1 MTEDPTALLHE
12 LTAEALAR
20 GERLEE
26 LSVTRP
32 SLEDVYLEL
41 TGGRTRDAARRALV
55 GRGAGAST
63 GSSAGCSGATRA
75 RRSSA
80 SCCRSACSRSSAPS
94 SPASDEDLDVI
105 VPGIAGMSVMS
116 ATFTS
121 LAYNLT
127 TLRERGILKRL
138 RGTPLPTSAYLAGL
152 AGNAVANAALQL
164 AIVIVA
170 GHLLLG
176 VTWPQDW
183 VALGGVRRA
192 PASICFALLGVA
204 LAHAI
209 PNPES
214 APAYVN
220 AVFLPQI
227 LIAGVFYDATD
238 APQVIRDIA
247 QVLPLTHLVEGLS
260 GAMVDGEGVGANAV
274 SLLILGLWGLAGAI
288 LAVRGFSWEARRG
301 Q

>member
-1 MTEDPTALLHE
+1 MFWRNPSAAFFGVVLPLGLL
-12 LTAEALAR
+12 AIFGAVFA
-20 GERLEE
+20 
-26 LSVTRP
+26 
-32 SLEDVYLEL
+32 
-41 TGGRTRDAARRALV
+41 GRQA
-55 GRGAGAST
+55 
-63 GSSAGCSGATRA
+63 
-75 RRSSA
+75 
-80 SCCRSACSRSSAPS
+80 
-94 SPASDEDLDVI
+94 DLDII

-152 AGNAVANAALQL
+152 AGNAIANAVLQV
-164 AIVIVA
+164 AVVILA

-176 VTWPQDW
+176 VSWPGDW
-183 VALGGVRRA
+183 FALAVFVCAGV
-192 PASICFALLGVA
+192 ICFALLGVA
-204 LAHAI
+204 LSHAI

-227 LIAGVFYDATD
+227 LIAGVFYDAGD
-238 APQVIRDIA
+238 APSVIRDIA
-247 QVLPLTHLVEGLS
+247 QVLPLTHLVDGLS
-260 GAMVDGEGVGANAV
+260 GAIVDGEGVGAHAGNLLVLALWAAV
-274 SLLILGLWGLAGAI
+274 GAV
-288 LAVRGFSWEARRG
+288 LAVRGFSWEARR